1 MYICTSNCTTMGY
14 ARLHASIAG
23 KQAQL
28 LQFSRIIKIHII
40 PMGSCIDLLNIEYDV
55 SVAGNDVHDQEMMY
69 MIMKIIIV
77 HLSGSMI

>member
-1 MYICTSNCTTMGY
+1 
-14 ARLHASIAG
+14 
-23 KQAQL
+23 
-28 LQFSRIIKIHII
+28 
-40 PMGSCIDLLNIEYDV
+40 MGSCIDLLNIEYDV